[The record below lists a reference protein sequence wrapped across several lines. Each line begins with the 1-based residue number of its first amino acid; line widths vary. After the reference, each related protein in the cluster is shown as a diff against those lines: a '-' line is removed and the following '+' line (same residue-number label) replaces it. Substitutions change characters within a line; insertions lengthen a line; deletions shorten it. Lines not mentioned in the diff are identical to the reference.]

1 MSFTSIQSSLNFYT
15 MQEASLTSELDDI
28 MMSITSATRQTSDIA
43 QQTSDKRNAIYSNQ
57 DASGSSDSSQ
67 YDSELNQVQDDYDL
81 KLATITDWES
91 ELEVKKQN
99 IETQL
104 KEITSYKESFKS
116 MLKQNVKNDFKYGQS
131 SS

>member
-15 MQEASLTSELDDI
+15 MQESSLTSELDNI
-28 MMSITSATRQTSDIA
+28 MMSISSATRQTSDIA

-67 YDSELNQVQDDYDL
+67 YDSELGQVQDDYDL

-131 SS
+131 S